1 MQVFRS
7 LEEIPAGFGPTVV
20 AIGNFDGVHR
30 GHCAIVA
37 SVRERA
43 RELGAKSVALTFDPH
58 PVRLLRLAQ
67 APKLITPLEVR
78 LGLLAATGLDATVVI
93 PFTPEF
99 SQLSAEDFAA
109 GVLRRRLRAVEVHEG
124 DSFRFG
130 HNASAGIAELRE
142 LGGALGFS
150 VITHGAI
157 RVGRLAVSSSEIRR
171 RVAAGD
177 VSTAR
182 RLLGRPFSICATQ
195 ARGRGIGSRLTV
207 PTINLAAY
215 DELLP
220 ADGVYVTR
228 LRVGDAAAVFDGVT
242 NAGVRPT
249 FGDPSYAVETYL
261 LNFDPATHGVELTAE
276 TPLELCFLKRL
287 RGERKFETPEA
298 LKAQILQDVGRAQR
312 LFALSR
318 VFASPAE

>member
-20 AIGNFDGVHR
+20 AVGNFDGVHR
-30 GHCAIVA
+30 GHRAIIA

-43 RELGAKSVALTFDPH
+43 QALGAKSVALTFDPH
-58 PVRLLRLAQ
+58 PVRLLRPGQ
-67 APKLITPLEVR
+67 SPKLITPLDVR
-78 LGLLAATGLDATVVI
+78 LELLASTGLDATVVI

-99 SQLSAEDFAA
+99 SLLTAQDFAS
-109 GVLRRRLRAVEVHEG
+109 GVLAGLLEAVEVHEG
-124 DSFRFG
+124 DNFRFG
-130 HNASAGIAELRE
+130 HNASAGILELRE
-142 LGGALGFS
+142 LGQSLGFA
-150 VITHGAI
+150 VVTHSAI
-157 RVGRLAVSSSEIRR
+157 HVGRLIVSSSEIRR

-182 RLLGRPFSICATQ
+182 RLLGRPFSIHSTQ

-207 PTINLAAY
+207 PTINLAPY
-215 DELLP
+215 HELLP

-228 LRVGDAAAVFDGVT
+228 LHIGGQGVFDGVT

-249 FGDPSYAVETYL
+249 FGEPSYAIETYL
-261 LNFDPATHGVELTAE
+261 LDFDPNRDEIALTAE

-298 LKAQILQDVGRAQR
+298 LKAQILRDVGQAQR
-312 LFALSR
+312 FFALSR
-318 VFASPAE
+318 QF